1 MAKKK
6 TRPAVKVNTAK
17 SRIARRGKIS
27 SMPKWAKES
36 RGPHWSIT
44 KRAAVWGRRRWIDEV
59 VASET
64 LTVTDSVSRS
74 WERPVPD
81 SITMSDVVVINGT
94 KVILNS
100 ATITDDGTIVKN
112 FQSPSN
118 ASSVSLSDSI
128 GFELG
133 TLSSVFNTGKVN
145 DMLFNA
151 VGYDQEFLT
160 DSITASDAVVLS
172 TEKVL
177 SETASVSDSVG
188 IAFSISGI
196 FNASTIN
203 LSQFNG

>member
-1 MAKKK
+1 MAKK
-6 TRPAVKVNTAK
+6 TR
-17 SRIARRGKIS
+17 IDRRGKIRS
-27 SMPKWAKES
+27 LVRKFPTGDK
-36 RGPHWSIT
+36 PHWSIT
-44 KRAAVWGRRRWIDEV
+44 KRAAVWGRRRIVEEV

-64 LTVTDSVSRS
+64 LTVTDSVVRS

-81 SITMSDVVVINGT
+81 SITMSDVVIINGN

-118 ASSVSLSDSI
+118 ASSFSLSDSI

-133 TLSSVFNTGKVN
+133 TLSSVFNTGKIN

-160 DSITASDAVVLS
+160 DSITASDAVVLDAQKAL
-172 TEKVL
+172 TD
-177 SETASVSDSVG
+177 TASVSDSVG
-188 IAFSISGI
+188 FAFSVSGI
-196 FNASTIN
+196 FNASTMN